1 MGEDE
6 LIWGGHFFPPVLGLF
21 VLVCFGVFC
30 FVFFFGCFWFCFLW
44 RVGEV

>member
-21 VLVCFGVFC
+21 GVF
-30 FVFFFGCFWFCFLW
+30 FVFFFLGCFWFCFLW

>member
-21 VLVCFGVFC
+21 VLF
-30 FVFFFGCFWFCFLW
+30 FVFFLGCFWFCFLW